1 MFKNKKVKE
10 KKPVERKKEHYI
22 PSITRETKE
31 EAKPVEKK
39 STVSDGFKE
48 TVGYHRSP
56 SYYDTIRGKKAPQK
70 EEAEPVNE
78 EVNEETT
85 EVEVI
90 PEYTEFDL
98 DEEIK
103 AIEEEQEENDYT
115 EIYEEIT
122 YEEETEEVKEESEP
136 EPRSVEKVTPVTTRP
151 ISKPLPEKKEIV
163 KPKKKHRYVPPK
175 LEFLSKDNK
184 SKTGD
189 DELATRQAEIINR
202 TFKEAN
208 IGAEV
213 VKYIFGPTVTQF
225 LIKVNPGVNVRVI
238 NNVESNLTMYLETE
252 RIRIQTPIP
261 GKSFAGIEVP
271 RKPEQRRNV
280 MLGDMLSSKEFR
292 ESPFYLPIAVGQDNY
307 GTNIYADI
315 VEMPHALVAGTTKS
329 GKSVCLNVIILSL
342 LYRFSPSELQLILID
357 PKRIELGLYEG
368 IPHLVMPVITDPEY
382 FPFCLSWIVEEMERR
397 YLIFEEYGDHN
408 LQDLNKTLEEMGKPK
423 IPYIVTIM
431 DEFSDWIIEAGA
443 EAENM
448 LQKIAQKA
456 RAAGIHIILAAQRP
470 SKDVIKGSIKANFDT
485 RFAFKVSSFDDARVI
500 LGGSGAENLE
510 GKGDM
515 LLRYAGQSDKRL
527 QGAFVSSGDIKRI
540 INYLKENNT
549 VDYLVTR
556 EELKQSTTQRKV
568 EYKGQGRTDPCFE
581 EVAYYIVRNN
591 VGSNNQIMQQF
602 GMGFNRVTDIFNALE
617 ELGVVSKVVKGKPRE
632 VLVDEYQLTEILE
645 NE

>member
-1 MFKNKKVKE
+1 MFKNKKAKQE
-10 KKPVERKKEHYI
+10 KPVERKKEHYI
-22 PSITRETKE
+22 PQITRESIQETKPQE
-31 EAKPVEKK
+31 EKK

-56 SYYDTIRGKKAPQK
+56 SYYDTIRGKAAPK
-70 EEAEPVNE
+70 KDTTHTYEEEIPVEEEIVE
-78 EVNEETT
+78 EVEE
-85 EVEVI
+85 EI

-103 AIEEEQEENDYT
+103 NAEEKEDDYSDV
-115 EIYEEIT
+115 YEEIS
-122 YEEETEEVKEESEP
+122 YEEETPIVEEPKQEKIEERKEEKPVIVEP
-136 EPRSVEKVTPVTTRP
+136 KKEEK
-151 ISKPLPEKKEIV
+151 KPLI
-163 KPKKKHRYVPPK
+163 KPKKKYRYVPPK
-175 LEFLSKDNK
+175 LEFLTKDNK
-184 SKTGD
+184 AKSGD

-202 TFKEAN
+202 TFREAN

-292 ESPFYLPIAVGQDNY
+292 ESSLYLPIAVGQDNY

-342 LYRFSPSELQLILID
+342 LYRFSPDELQLILID

-397 YLIFEEYGDHN
+397 YIIFEEYGDHN

-510 GKGDM
+510 GRGDM

-549 VDYLVTR
+549 VDYLVTK
-556 EELKQSTTQRKV
+556 EELKQLTTQRKV
-568 EYKGQGRTDPCFE
+568 EYKGQGKTDPCFE

>member
-1 MFKNKKVKE
+1 MFKNKKAKQE
-10 KKPVERKKEHYI
+10 KPLERKKEHYI
-22 PSITRETKE
+22 PQITRESIQETKPQE
-31 EAKPVEKK
+31 EKK

-56 SYYDTIRGKKAPQK
+56 SYYDTIRGKAAPK
-70 EEAEPVNE
+70 KDTTHTYEEEIPVEEEIVE
-78 EVNEETT
+78 EVEE
-85 EVEVI
+85 EI

-103 AIEEEQEENDYT
+103 NAEEKEDDYSDV
-115 EIYEEIT
+115 YEEIS
-122 YEEETEEVKEESEP
+122 YEEETPIVEEPKQEKIEERKEEKPVIVEP
-136 EPRSVEKVTPVTTRP
+136 KKEEK
-151 ISKPLPEKKEIV
+151 KPLI
-163 KPKKKHRYVPPK
+163 KPKKKYRYVPPK
-175 LEFLSKDNK
+175 LEFLTKDNK
-184 SKTGD
+184 AKSGD

-202 TFKEAN
+202 TFREAN

-292 ESPFYLPIAVGQDNY
+292 ESSLYLPIAVGQDNY

-342 LYRFSPSELQLILID
+342 LYRFSPDELQLILID

-397 YLIFEEYGDHN
+397 YIIFEEYGDHN

-510 GKGDM
+510 GRGDM

-549 VDYLVTR
+549 VDYLVTK

-568 EYKGQGRTDPCFE
+568 EYKGQGKTDPCFE

>member
-1 MFKNKKVKE
+1 
-10 KKPVERKKEHYI
+10 
-22 PSITRETKE
+22 
-31 EAKPVEKK
+31 
-39 STVSDGFKE
+39 
-48 TVGYHRSP
+48 
-56 SYYDTIRGKKAPQK
+56 
-70 EEAEPVNE
+70 
-78 EVNEETT
+78 
-85 EVEVI
+85 
-90 PEYTEFDL
+90 
-98 DEEIK
+98 
-103 AIEEEQEENDYT
+103 
-115 EIYEEIT
+115 
-122 YEEETEEVKEESEP
+122 
-136 EPRSVEKVTPVTTRP
+136 
-151 ISKPLPEKKEIV
+151 
-163 KPKKKHRYVPPK
+163 
-175 LEFLSKDNK
+175 
-184 SKTGD
+184 
-189 DELATRQAEIINR
+189 
-202 TFKEAN
+202 
-208 IGAEV
+208 
-213 VKYIFGPTVTQF
+213 
-225 LIKVNPGVNVRVI
+225 
-238 NNVESNLTMYLETE
+238 
-252 RIRIQTPIP
+252 
-261 GKSFAGIEVP
+261 
-271 RKPEQRRNV
+271 
-280 MLGDMLSSKEFR
+280 MLSSKEFK
-292 ESPFYLPIAVGQDNY
+292 ESSFYLPIAVGQDNY

-342 LYRFSPSELQLILID
+342 LYRFSPDELQLILID

-408 LQDLNKTLEEMGKPK
+408 LQDLNRTLEEMGKPK

-510 GKGDM
+510 GRGDM

-549 VDYLVTR
+549 VDYLVTK

>member
-1 MFKNKKVKE
+1 MFKNKKAKQE
-10 KKPVERKKEHYI
+10 KPVERKKEHYI
-22 PSITRETKE
+22 PQITREPIQETKPQE
-31 EAKPVEKK
+31 EKK
-39 STVSDGFKE
+39 PTVSDGFKE

-56 SYYDTIRGKKAPQK
+56 SYYDTIRGKAAPK
-70 EEAEPVNE
+70 KDTTPTYEEEIPVEEEIVE
-78 EVNEETT
+78 EVEE
-85 EVEVI
+85 EI

-103 AIEEEQEENDYT
+103 NAEEKEDDYSDV
-115 EIYEEIT
+115 YEEIS
-122 YEEETEEVKEESEP
+122 YEEETPIVEEPKQEKIEERKEEKPVIIEP
-136 EPRSVEKVTPVTTRP
+136 KKEEK
-151 ISKPLPEKKEIV
+151 KPLI

-175 LEFLSKDNK
+175 LEFLTKDNK
-184 SKTGD
+184 AKSGD

-202 TFKEAN
+202 TFREAN

-292 ESPFYLPIAVGQDNY
+292 ESSLYLPIAVGQDNY

-342 LYRFSPSELQLILID
+342 LYRFSPDELQLILID

-397 YLIFEEYGDHN
+397 YIIFEEYGDHN

-423 IPYIVTIM
+423 IPYTVTIM

-510 GKGDM
+510 GRGDM

-549 VDYLVTR
+549 VDYLVTK

>member
-70 EEAEPVNE
+70 EEAESVNE

-151 ISKPLPEKKEIV
+151 VLKPLPEKKEIV

>member
-122 YEEETEEVKEESEP
+122 YEEETEEVKEESEL
-136 EPRSVEKVTPVTTRP
+136 EPSSVEKVTPVTTRP
-151 ISKPLPEKKEIV
+151 VSKPLPEKKEIV

-540 INYLKENNT
+540 INYLKENNP

>member
-136 EPRSVEKVTPVTTRP
+136 EPSSVEKVTPVTTRP
-151 ISKPLPEKKEIV
+151 VSKPLPEKKEIV

-540 INYLKENNT
+540 INYLKENNP

>member
-1 MFKNKKVKE
+1 MFKNKKAKQE
-10 KKPVERKKEHYI
+10 KPVERKKEHYI
-22 PSITRETKE
+22 PQITREPIQETKPQE
-31 EAKPVEKK
+31 EKK
-39 STVSDGFKE
+39 PTVSDGFKE

-56 SYYDTIRGKKAPQK
+56 SYYDTIRGKAAPK
-70 EEAEPVNE
+70 KDTTPTYEEEIPVEEEIVE
-78 EVNEETT
+78 EVEE
-85 EVEVI
+85 EI

-103 AIEEEQEENDYT
+103 NAEEKEDDYSDV
-115 EIYEEIT
+115 YEEIS
-122 YEEETEEVKEESEP
+122 YEEETPIVEEPKQEKIEERKEEKPVIIEP
-136 EPRSVEKVTPVTTRP
+136 KKEEK
-151 ISKPLPEKKEIV
+151 KPLI

-175 LEFLSKDNK
+175 LEFLTKDNK
-184 SKTGD
+184 AKSGD

-202 TFKEAN
+202 TFREAN

-292 ESPFYLPIAVGQDNY
+292 ESSLYLPIAVGQDNY

-342 LYRFSPSELQLILID
+342 LYRFSPDELQLILID

-397 YLIFEEYGDHN
+397 YIIFEEYGDHN

-510 GKGDM
+510 GRGDM

-549 VDYLVTR
+549 VDYLVTK

>member
-540 INYLKENNT
+540 INYLKENNP